1 MRSRT
6 IPSIILLLALAGCT
20 VLTPTAEPTAVPPT
34 PTSVSPTAV
43 LIPTLE
49 PQPTTTTLKV
59 WLPEE
64 LNPYSDSPEAE
75 IILQQLAEF
84 SRNHDD
90 IQVEVFV
97 KKIHGRG
104 GMIDYLRTAREA
116 APSILPDLVVVGAD
130 DLASMA
136 TANYIQPLDD
146 LLPSAKAADRFP
158 FAVEMGAVKSQEGDE
173 NITVG
178 FVIGA
183 DMQHLVYRKNPS
195 GPPTTSWT
203 QVITPPVSFIFP
215 AGGRDLQVNDATL
228 IQYMAA
234 GGEVTNSEG
243 NPFLDERTLLKVLT
257 FYDDCAGT
265 GAISPTIV
273 LDITDAEQ
281 SWGRFKAGEGDMAV
295 VQASHYWPEVLAS
308 AVDEPF
314 VAGSVPTRDGFPFT
328 IVRQAWAI
336 AMVTDDPN
344 RQALAMTLFD
354 WLTAPDNAAEWTQA
368 AGYLP
373 GTRGALRMW
382 DISQAE
388 QVALRDLLDAAVPAP
403 SQEVMS
409 TVGPAMQVAVE
420 SVLTGEASPQEA
432 ARTAS
437 QSLE

>member
-6 IPSIILLLALAGCT
+6 VLSILLLLALAGCT
-20 VLTPTAEPTAVPPT
+20 ALTPTAEPTAVPPT
-34 PTSVSPTAV
+34 PTSIPPTAV
-43 LIPTLE
+43 LVPTLE
-49 PQPTTTTLKV
+49 PQPITAALKL
-59 WLPEE
+59 WLPEG
-64 LNPYSDSPEAE
+64 LNPYSDNPEAE
-75 IILQQLAEF
+75 ILLQQLAEF
-84 SRNHDD
+84 SRNHAD

-104 GMIDYLRTAREA
+104 GMIDYLRTARDA

-136 TANYIQPLDD
+136 NANYIQPLDD
-146 LLPSAKAADRFP
+146 LLPSAKAEDRFP
-158 FAVEMGAVKSQEGDE
+158 FAVEMGTVKSQEGDE
-173 NITVG
+173 TTTVG

-183 DMQHLVYRKNPS
+183 DMQHLVYRKSPS
-195 GPPTTSWT
+195 GPPSTSWT

-281 SWGRFKAGEGDMAV
+281 SWERFKAGEGDMAV

-328 IVRQAWAI
+328 IARQAWAI

-354 WLTAPDNAAEWTQA
+354 WLTAPDNTAEWTQA

-373 GTRGALRMW
+373 GTRSALRMW
-382 DISQAE
+382 DITQAE

-403 SQEVMS
+403 PQEVMS

-432 ARTAS
+432 ARTAA